1 MLSKKVFYR
10 NFPLTNKCSNIS
22 AELNTIAPIIS
33 NFFLCSYALIN
44 FSCFHASIT
53 NSPGEHLNPYIKPE
67 WLKLTVFDAIFVVFN
82 GGLLIG
88 LMVHTVSTAGL
99 FSLDNDK
106 CKQNMFYS
114 TRLIFYFSN
123 LYSHKAACYCKFTGL
138 KMAILTLTEA
148 FLIFSVC
155 EQAGVQLFDFIA
167 SGCLCSEQ

>member
-1 MLSKKVFYR
+1 M
-10 NFPLTNKCSNIS
+10 
-22 AELNTIAPIIS
+22 
-33 NFFLCSYALIN
+33 
-44 FSCFHASIT
+44 
-53 NSPGEHLNPYIKPE
+53 
-67 WLKLTVFDAIFVVFN
+67 VFN

-88 LMVHTVSTAGL
+88 LMVHTVSTPGL